1 MTMTAAKRL
10 DCFPVMKIING
21 QLMNRISFQIKSR
34 VKRCSLCERW
44 ASAALAAHLWAVTRR
59 NGCTAARG
67 PTCDLS
73 ASGPFINRVGQKL
86 STHFLLSHFR
96 RHLQQLQQLHHFV
109 RVPAKPRIISHGG
122 YVGSLW
128 SLLSNLPSLSSRR
141 RIPVLIWW
149 HHLCSL
155 IMTNHP
161 LNHSLGCCFIANW
174 AFLCETTEG
183 SVIVFVRREKGEE
196 IKRSPAYNLH
206 TVVTFPFRAGSSYW
220 NGNQASAVP
229 CEIVKSVTR
238 RRCSLESYHWKCH
251 THVSG
256 KHLTRI

>member
-96 RHLQQLQQLHHFV
+96 RHL
-109 RVPAKPRIISHGG
+109 
-122 YVGSLW
+122 
-128 SLLSNLPSLSSRR
+128 LSS
-141 RIPVLIWW
+141 
-149 HHLCSL
+149 SF
-155 IMTNHP
+155 
-161 LNHSLGCCFIANW
+161 SSFIT
-174 AFLCETTEG
+174 LSVCHQSPG
-183 SVIVFVRREKGEE
+183 S
-196 IKRSPAYNLH
+196 SH
-206 TVVTFPFRAGSSYW
+206 TVVMLDLFDPFCQICPRSRPVV
-220 NGNQASAVP
+220 ASQ
-229 CEIVKSVTR
+229 S
-238 RRCSLESYHWKCH
+238 
-251 THVSG
+251 
-256 KHLTRI
+256 